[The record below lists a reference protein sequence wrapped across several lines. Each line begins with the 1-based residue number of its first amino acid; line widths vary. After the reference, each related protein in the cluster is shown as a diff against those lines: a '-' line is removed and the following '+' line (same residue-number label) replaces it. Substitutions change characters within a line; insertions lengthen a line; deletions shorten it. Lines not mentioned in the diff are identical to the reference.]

1 MDVANRCFHDLKQQ
15 NMLLKL
21 KTARPSIKIHSF
33 VLARLQSQVR
43 LNCMF
48 GLWTRGLWKQQQ
60 GTCLPCMFSQTKL
73 QEPRSA
79 QSHPKPAATFQ
90 TQFSCSLSGSMRS
103 SSSSSLDSASPA
115 MISGKY
121 FFTWEFSSLKRVEP
135 STAINPQAALSA
147 TACSHCMCSLFRPG
161 LAGQGIIE

>member
-1 MDVANRCFHDLKQQ
+1 MLPRLETTKHASKAQNSASKHQNPLFCFGP
-15 NMLLKL
+15 
-21 KTARPSIKIHSF
+21 TAIS
-33 VLARLQSQVR
+33 SQVKPVC
-43 LNCMF
+43 LDC
-48 GLWTRGLWKQQQ
+48 GLVDSGSSNRAHVYPACSPK
-60 GTCLPCMFSQTKL
+60 TKL